1 MAGWNGSDRRGDS
14 IPVQPK
20 VMTKKPSPIRGVLAG
35 GLVVILAV
43 VGYFVFF
50 AGKDEPRKN
59 AKERRPAT
67 IKEVKPV
74 VTNRYAA
81 ANRDDLRK
89 KIEERTGKPIAPYG
103 YYTNKEGKV
112 VARTRPP
119 FIAGGRAV
127 SRSLFASPAENQ
139 LDGLVNTPLGG
150 NYYDYDVPENFEE
163 QFAFSLTNR
172 IVIKDDDPPDIAA
185 RKQRVID
192 AKEELVKA
200 KKEGRDLR
208 QVMLEAKQE
217 MKKKFED
224 YIFFEQGLTELRVNN
239 ASDEEIAEYA
249 LAAKKMME
257 EKGIEERLHLSPDQH
272 EAMEKME
279 RLINGG
285 KPAEGDG
292 DASEADA
299 PKTNENLEGE
309 Q

>member
-1 MAGWNGSDRRGDS
+1 MSGWNGSDRRGDS
-14 IPVQPK
+14 APIKPK
-20 VMTKKPSPIRGVLAG
+20 AKKPSPMRGVLAG
-35 GLVVILAV
+35 GLVVILAAV
-43 VGYFVFF
+43 AYFVFF
-50 AGKDEPRKN
+50 AGKDEPQKVEKKTP
-59 AKERRPAT
+59 AK
-67 IKEVKPV
+67 IKTVKPA
-74 VTNRYAA
+74 VTNRYTA
-81 ANRDDLRK
+81 ANRNDLRK

-119 FIAGGRAV
+119 FIAGGKAV

-139 LDGLVNTPLGG
+139 IDGLVNTPLGG
-150 NYYDYDVPENFEE
+150 NYYDYDVPENFDE
-163 QFAFSLTNR
+163 QFAYSLTNR

-192 AKEELVKA
+192 AKEDLIKA
-200 KKEGRDLR
+200 KKEGQDLR

-292 DASEADA
+292 EASEADA

>member
-1 MAGWNGSDRRGDS
+1 MSGWNGSGQRGDS
-14 IPVQPK
+14 VPIKPK
-20 VMTKKPSPIRGVLAG
+20 AKKPSPMRGVLAG
-35 GLVVILAV
+35 GLVVILAAIA
-43 VGYFVFF
+43 YFAFF
-50 AGKDEPRKN
+50 TGDDKPQKAEKRAPSK
-59 AKERRPAT
+59 
-67 IKEVKPV
+67 IKEVKPA
-74 VTNRYAA
+74 VTNRYTA

-119 FIAGGRAV
+119 FIAGGKAV

-200 KKEGRDLR
+200 KNEGRDLR

-285 KPAEGDG
+285 KHAEGDG
-292 DASEADA
+292 EASEADA